1 MPTNELPILPFASVA
16 LWEQWLSEHN
26 ARCAGVWLKIAKKA
40 SGIASVTYDEALD
53 VALCYGWIDGQR
65 KTADSEFFLQK
76 FTPRRPKSLWSKRN
90 IAKVVE
96 LTAAKRMQPSG
107 LAEVEAARRDGR
119 WAAAYD
125 SPKDIVVPEDF
136 LAALRENQQ
145 ALAFF
150 NTLSKANVFAI
161 AWRLQTARQP
171 ETRQRRFAALLAMLE
186 REEKLH

>member
-1 MPTNELPILPFASVA
+1 MPTNELPILSFASVA
-16 LWEQWLSEHN
+16 LWEQWLSEHH
-26 ARCAGVWLKIAKKA
+26 ARCDAVWLKIAKKA
-40 SGIASVTYDEALD
+40 SGIASVTHDEALD

-90 IAKVVE
+90 IAKVAE
-96 LTAAKRMQPSG
+96 LTAARRMQPSG

-119 WAAAYD
+119 WGAAYD
-125 SPKDIVVPEDF
+125 SPKDMVVPEDF
-136 LAALRENQQ
+136 LQALRENEQ

-161 AWRLQTARQP
+161 AWRLQTARKP
-171 ETRQRRFAALLAMLE
+171 ETRQRRFTALLAMLE
-186 REEKLH
+186 REEKFH